1 MVSQVILTAS
11 SGAWMNRDLYTIQSV
26 DSSAEKSN
34 VSGEEQHQGGRVRA
48 PSDGDS
54 AALPSLL
61 GIDADTSDEQD
72 IMKFPSKGES
82 EVETTYRSQNIPNK
96 GESEVET
103 TYRSENKSTDT
114 DLDYVNGWSTG
125 TDLSS
130 IDSQDEIFVVKRK
143 LSANFQENG
152 GKNRSDFTFLTE
164 TEGESTLQ
172 ASQPDMVDRTES
184 PTSTS
189 SSDEYSGSQ
198 SDSSDSLCGSSNS
211 QNTIY
216 TSDGSSTYIS
226 DKHRLIVAVQRKDV
240 ELDSTPVGVLAL
252 RRRSSLTN
260 DEDEPSRILPLT
272 LDNVEYM
279 STFDQAS
286 TNTDLST
293 IDEPISKEAAMRV
306 FFCRAN
312 VPNLVPVDMQSEISS
327 ICTKQRLNVTFEE
340 SPEDLEVGAASQVT
354 TTASITQRLAATI
367 RYFLA
372 ERSTMETFFL
382 CLILTSSLTLLILLI
397 VLVANL

>member
-1 MVSQVILTAS
+1 LKAANLFKTMVSQVILTAS

-26 DSSAEKSN
+26 DSSAEKSYA
-34 VSGEEQHQGGRVRA
+34 SGEEQHREGRVRV
-48 PSDGDS
+48 PSDGD
-54 AALPSLL
+54 AGALPSLL

-72 IMKFPSKGES
+72 IMKFPS
-82 EVETTYRSQNIPNK
+82 K

-143 LSANFQENG
+143 LSVNVQDNG
-152 GKNRSDFTFLTE
+152 GENRSDCIILAE

-172 ASQPDMVDRTES
+172 ASQPEMVDSTES

-189 SSDEYSGSQ
+189 SSDESSASQ
-198 SDSSDSLCGSSNS
+198 TDSSDSISGSSNS
-211 QNTIY
+211 HKTVY

-226 DKHRLIVAVQRKDV
+226 DKHHLIVTMQRKEVD
-240 ELDSTPVGVLAL
+240 LDSTPAGVLAL

-260 DEDEPSRILPLT
+260 GEDESSRILPLT

-286 TNTDLST
+286 TDTDLST

-306 FFCRAN
+306 FFCRTN
-312 VPNLVPVDMQSEISS
+312 IPNLVPVDMQSEISS
-327 ICTKQRLNVTFEE
+327 ICTKRKLNVTFEE
-340 SPEDLEVGAASQVT
+340 SPEDLEVGVVSQPT
-354 TTASITQRLAATI
+354 TTASINERITTI
-367 RYFLA
+367 FQAFFA

-382 CLILTSSLTLLILLI
+382 CLILTSSLTLLILLV